1 MFISLNLHRTS
12 ERICDLFSTKTEA
25 VRIPD
30 LRRRTLRKDFWS
42 DPAWWFLWRPRL
54 GCVCV
59 CVFCVC
65 GGMLKAVSHTPCH
78 LCQVYDPAVGAPKVH
93 PVLLAQRRSPIA
105 SRHQHGPILQHVTP
119 MIVHQSLEPWPEE
132 KGALSKQ
139 QTTVFKTS
147 KVRQCDNVRCKNW

>member
-1 MFISLNLHRTS
+1 MRSIFHENRGCQNSRPS
-12 ERICDLFSTKTEA
+12 E
-25 VRIPD
+25 
-30 LRRRTLRKDFWS
+30 KD
-42 DPAWWFLWRPRL
+42 PEKGLLVRPRMVVSL
-54 GCVCV
+54 EAATWLCV